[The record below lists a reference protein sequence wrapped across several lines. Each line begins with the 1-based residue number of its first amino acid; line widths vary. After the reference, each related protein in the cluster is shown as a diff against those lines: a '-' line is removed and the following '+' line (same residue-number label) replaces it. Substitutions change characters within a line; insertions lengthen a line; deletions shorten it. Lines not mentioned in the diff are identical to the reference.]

1 MWKKWFDLEFKRK
14 KEENLDENDTKENII
29 LDICKNMLF
38 LQISKSIV
46 KNVTESI
53 NKSVFEEG
61 SELYDQIKKK
71 YTELIIN
78 ANYISQAK

>member
-1 MWKKWFDLEFKRK
+1 M
-14 KEENLDENDTKENII
+14 DENDAKEEII
-29 LDICKNMLF
+29 LDICKNMIF

-53 NKSVFEEG
+53 NKIVFEEW
-61 SELYDQIKKK
+61 SEIYEQIKKK
-71 YTELIIN
+71 YTDLIIN

>member
-1 MWKKWFDLEFKRK
+1 M
-14 KEENLDENDTKENII
+14 I
-29 LDICKNMLF
+29 F

-53 NKSVFEEG
+53 NKIVFEEG
-61 SELYDQIKKK
+61 SEIYEQIKKK
-71 YTELIIN
+71 YTDLIIN